1 MYYVVTG
8 AAGFVGSNLVRALNA
23 RGETQILAVDDLE
36 GSDKFRNLAA
46 CEIADYLDK
55 DEFRRRLEA
64 GDLSGSIDIVFHQ
77 GACSDTM
84 ETDGRFMMENN
95 YRYSM
100 ALLEFCIED
109 QVPLLYASSAA
120 VYGAGTEF
128 REERKSEAPL
138 NIYGYSKFLFDQ
150 AVRRRLGEAGS
161 QIAGFRYFNVY
172 GMNEWHKGRMASVA
186 WHFFNQYSAERR
198 VRPFVGSGGYGDGE
212 QRRDFISVEDVVKI
226 NLHFLDHPE
235 LSGIFNA
242 GTGRAQSFNDVA
254 LATIN
259 CCRKAKGDQ
268 PVDLAEAR
276 TQGLIEYAPFPD
288 ALKGKY
294 QNFTQADVGALR
306 RSGYS
311 APFLA
316 VEEGVGRYCRQLLDE
331 RKAAADTPRHGIS

>member
-1 MYYVVTG
+1 MYFVVTG
-8 AAGFVGSNLVRALNA
+8 AAGFIGSNLVRALNA
-23 RGETQILAVDDLE
+23 RGETQIVAVDDLE
-36 GSDKFRNLAA
+36 RSDKFRNLAP
-46 CEIADYLDK
+46 CEIADFLDK

-64 GDLSGSIDIVFHQ
+64 GDFSGSIDVVFHQ

-100 ALLEFCIED
+100 SLLDFCVED

-120 VYGAGTEF
+120 VYGAGTDF
-128 REERKSEAPL
+128 REERKFEAPL

-150 AVRRRLGEAGS
+150 AVRRRFGEAGS

-172 GMNEWHKGRMASVA
+172 GPNEWHKGRMASVA

-198 VRPFVGSGGYGDGE
+198 VRPFVGSGGYADGE
-212 QRRDFISVEDVVKI
+212 QRRDFISVEDVTNV

-235 LSGIFNA
+235 LSGIFNV

-268 PVDLAEAR
+268 PVDLTEAR
-276 TQGLIEYAPFPD
+276 RQGLIEYAPFPD
-288 ALKGKY
+288 ALRGRY

-306 RSGYS
+306 RAGFA
-311 APFLA
+311 APFLP
-316 VEEGVGRYCRQLLDE
+316 VEEGVGRYCRQLLDG
-331 RKAAADTPRHGIS
+331 RKATGG